1 MSSSSY
7 RSILKSTSLIGG
19 ASVINILIGMVRIKF
34 VAVLLGPS
42 GVGLMGVYA
51 TITGMVGT
59 LAGMGISTS
68 GVRQIAYAY
77 AKGDEQVV
85 GRTVKTLRRTVWLTG
100 LLGCFGMVAAA
111 WPLSKATF
119 GSGEETFNL
128 ALLGS
133 TILFGSLA
141 AGQGC
146 LLQGTRRIKALAWVS
161 IFGALNGTLISI
173 PCYFFWG
180 CRGIVP
186 SLILSALAGV
196 ATSWWFARRIPVA
209 PFAMP
214 WRDSRN
220 EAGQLLRFGF
230 PIMLTGL
237 FGALSTYAI
246 RVVLI
251 RQVGLEGVGVYQ
263 AAFGLSGILA
273 NFVLNAMGTDYYPRL
288 TAVAHDPVRASEEIN
303 SQTEIALLLATPALA
318 VTLIFAPLVILVFY
332 SGQFDGAVEILRWA
346 VFGIFGRVVSW
357 PVGFLI
363 LAKGKGTLFL
373 VSEMLSG
380 LIHLAL
386 IWACTRLW
394 GLQGTGIAFL
404 LLYCFHTV
412 FIYGLCTYL
421 NRNLWNRATL
431 FHVLGLGGMLVL
443 IGAVLMSVTHDVIRW
458 TLSLSACG
466 ALSGYCLVRLSARTG
481 ITLQTLKTK
490 LLGA

>member
-1 MSSSSY
+1 MTKTHY

-19 ASVINILIGMVRIKF
+19 ASVINILIGMVRTKF

-42 GVGLMGVYA
+42 GVGLMGVYG

-59 LAGMGISTS
+59 VAGMGISTS

-77 AKGDEQVV
+77 ANGDEKVV
-85 GRTVKTLRRTVWLTG
+85 AGTVKTLRRTVWLTG

-111 WPLSKATF
+111 WPLSKVTF

-146 LLQGTRRIKALAWVS
+146 LLQGTRRIKELAWVS
-161 IFGALNGTLISI
+161 ILGALNGTLISI
-173 PCYFFWG
+173 PCYYFWG

-196 ATSWWFARRIPVA
+196 ATSWWFARCIPVA
-209 PFAMP
+209 SFAMP

-220 EAGQLLRFGF
+220 EAGRLLSFGF

-237 FGALSTYAI
+237 FSAVSTYLI

-251 RQVGLEGVGVYQ
+251 RQVGLDGVGVYQ

-288 TAVAHDPVRASEEIN
+288 TAVAHDSVRAREEIN

-318 VTLIFAPLVILVFY
+318 VTLVCAPLVIRVFY
-332 SGQFDGAVEILRWA
+332 SGQFDGAIEILRWA

-357 PVGFLI
+357 PLGFLI
-363 LAKGKGTLFL
+363 LAKGKAALFL
-373 VSEMLSG
+373 VSEILAG

-394 GLQGTGIAFL
+394 GLQGTGVAFL
-404 LLYCFHTV
+404 LLYCFYTV
-412 FIYGLCTYL
+412 LIYGFCTYL

-431 FHVLGLGGMLVL
+431 FHVLGLGGILVL
-443 IGAVLMSVTHDVIRW
+443 IGMACMLVTHDILRW
-458 TLSLSACG
+458 TLSICACG
-466 ALSGYCLVRLSARTG
+466 ALSVYCLVRLSARTG
-481 ITLQTLKTK
+481 ITLQTLRTK